1 MQAKEQKMVKK
12 IDRLRNDKL
21 SIGSLMRIVRANK
34 YENLTNDLVEVEKL
48 KKRIPKIKNFVGHF

>member
-1 MQAKEQKMVKK
+1 MVKK

-34 YENLTNDLVEVEKL
+34 YENLTNGLVEVEKL